1 MYQLLHIYI
10 LNGWIICRFARKIF
24 FLIEHISVFYT
35 YRLYYDLQAANSAIK
50 LHIMPLSD
58 KFAGLN
64 NCERREKCEQGTVNG
79 NRGGAEM
86 WFLMNMNGFVK
97 SGYGRTESWLSGDLS
112 PIPLRV
118 MGVEM
123 TFAKAK
129 KRITKTRDILSV
141 SVLQGSC

>member
-1 MYQLLHIYI
+1 
-10 LNGWIICRFARKIF
+10 
-24 FLIEHISVFYT
+24 
-35 YRLYYDLQAANSAIK
+35 
-50 LHIMPLSD
+50 MPLSG

-64 NCERREKCEQGTVNG
+64 YCERREKCEQGTVNG
-79 NRGGAEM
+79 KRGGAER
-86 WFLMNMNGFVK
+86 WFFMNMNGFVK

-129 KRITKTRDILSV
+129 KHITKTRDILSV